1 VSGNVSRSGASGLAW
16 PGLTGLAAFVLSFA
30 ALLYATIA
38 FDTSS
43 PMGME
48 VRTRLLWAVLVV
60 SAASTWILAF
70 RKENQ
75 SSRLVTGLTCGFNC
89 IWLVSFVGLP
99 VVAASLLAAFAAA
112 VMPPRRRVPVVIGLA
127 ALGLA
132 IGLVMLRVTE
142 PPGEHI
148 FG

>member
-1 VSGNVSRSGASGLAW
+1 MAGNAWRERAWGLARAALA
-16 PGLTGLAAFVLSFA
+16 GLSAFVLSA
-30 ALLYATIA
+30 AAVLYATIA

-43 PMGME
+43 PPGME
-48 VRTRLLWAVLVV
+48 ARTRLVWAALVL
-60 SAASTWILAF
+60 SAASSWILAF

-75 SSRLVTGLTCGFNC
+75 SSRLVTGFASGFNG
-89 IWLVSFVGLP
+89 IWLVSFVGFP
-99 VVAASLLAAFAAA
+99 VVAASLLACFAAA
-112 VMPPRRRVPVVIGLA
+112 VTGPRRRVPVVIALA

-132 IGLVMLRVTE
+132 MGLVMVRLTE

>member
-1 VSGNVSRSGASGLAW
+1 M
-16 PGLTGLAAFVLSFA
+16 
-30 ALLYATIA
+30 LYATIA

-43 PMGME
+43 PPGKE
-48 VRTRLLWAVLVV
+48 VRTRLVWAVLVL

-70 RKENQ
+70 RRENQ
-75 SSRLVTGLTCGFNC
+75 SSSLVTGFASGFNC

-99 VVAASLLAAFAAA
+99 VVAASLLACFAAA
-112 VMPPRRRVPVVIGLA
+112 VTGPRRRGPVVIAPA

-132 IGLVMLRVTE
+132 VACDGALAE
-142 PPGEHI
+142 PPGENI